1 MSRRADYTALAVLV
15 AVNILNFYDRH
26 VIGALTE
33 PIRKEFGLS
42 DSQVGL
48 IGSAFIWL
56 YAIVGLPL
64 GRAADSRSRK
74 KLLAGG
80 MLVWAALTGVAAM
93 AANFTM
99 LLFSRLGFAVG
110 EAVVAPAATSWIGDL
125 FPAGGRARP
134 LALFMLGV
142 PVGGALSYFFSGP
155 VAQAYGW
162 RTAMVLAAAPA
173 VLLIPLLLRLAEPV
187 RGAAELHQEPIEK
200 SSMAAILKI
209 PTMWWIIAS
218 GALLNFNMY
227 AIGTFLP
234 AFLSRIHGLTLARS
248 GIATGV
254 VFAVGGVAGGLL
266 AGRLGDRI
274 IHKREDGRLLVAA
287 AIAAAGAPIG
297 YFGIAAH
304 GAYSAISLIALAYG
318 TLNAYYGL
326 VYSAIQDIVAP
337 AMRGT
342 AMAIYFLA
350 MYLCGASFG
359 PLLTGKLSDW
369 MARRAADAT
378 GAARITE
385 TFKAIGLQQAMFM
398 IPVLSLL
405 LALVL
410 YGGSRTIAS
419 DMRKRAVQRVPE
431 TSSDRSARK
440 PASAA
445 GWPSARI

>member
-1 MSRRADYTALAVLV
+1 MSKRAGYSSLAVLV
-15 AVNILNFYDRH
+15 AVNVLNFYDRH

-33 PIRKEFGLS
+33 PIRKEFSLS
-42 DSQVGL
+42 DAQVGL

-56 YAIVGLPL
+56 YALVGLPL

-93 AANFTM
+93 AANYTM
-99 LLFSRLGFAVG
+99 LLLSRLGFAVG

-125 FPAGGRARP
+125 FPAGERSRP

-142 PVGGALSYFFSGP
+142 PVGAALSYFFSGP

-162 RTAMVLAAAPA
+162 RAAMVLAAAPA
-173 VLLIPLLLRLAEPV
+173 LLLIPLTLRIAEPM
-187 RGAAELHQEPIEK
+187 RGAAESYHEPMAK
-200 SSMAAILKI
+200 SSMTTILKI

-227 AIGTFLP
+227 AIATFLP

-254 VFAVGGVAGGLL
+254 VFAIGGVAGGLL
-266 AGRLGDRI
+266 AGRLGDRV
-274 IHKREDGRLLVAA
+274 IHTRENGRLLVAA
-287 AIAAAGAPIG
+287 VCSAIGAPFAF
-297 YFGIAAH
+297 FGIAA
-304 GAYSAISLIALAYG
+304 GSVYAAIPLIAFAYG
-318 TLNAYYGL
+318 TLNSYYGL

-337 AMRGT
+337 AMRGS

-369 MARRAADAT
+369 MAHRAADAA

-385 TFKAIGLQQAMFM
+385 AFKAIGLQQAMFI

-410 YGGSRTIAS
+410 YCGSRTVAA
-419 DMRKRAVQRVPE
+419 DMRKRA
-431 TSSDRSARK
+431 ARRG
-440 PASAA
+440 AA
-445 GWPSARI
+445 TYAG

>member
-1 MSRRADYTALAVLV
+1 MNRTTGSTAALAVLV

-48 IGSAFIWL
+48 MGSAFIWL
-56 YAIVGLPL
+56 YALVGLPL
-64 GRAADSRSRK
+64 GRVADRWSRR

-80 MLVWAALTGVAAM
+80 MLVWSALTATAAM
-93 AANFTM
+93 AVSYTM

-125 FPAGGRARP
+125 FPAWERSRP

-162 RTAMVLAAAPA
+162 RTAMVLAAVPA
-173 VLLIPLLLRLAEPV
+173 VVLIPILMRLAEPA
-187 RGAAELHQEPIEK
+187 RGAAEVHREPLAQ
-200 SSMAAILKI
+200 SSMATILKI

-248 GIATGV
+248 GVATGI
-254 VFAVGGVAGGLL
+254 VFAIGGVAGGLL
-266 AGRLGDRI
+266 AGRLGDRV
-274 IHKREDGRLLVAA
+274 IHQRQNGRLLAAA
-287 AIAAAGAPIG
+287 AIAALGAPAGYLGIG
-297 YFGIAAH
+297 AGGVIASIA
-304 GAYSAISLIALAYG
+304 LITLAYG

-342 AMAIYFLA
+342 AMAIYFMA

-359 PLLTGKLSDW
+359 PLLTGKLSDL
-369 MARRAADAT
+369 MAHRAADAAGT
-378 GAARITE
+378 TQLTE
-385 TFKAIGLQQAMFM
+385 AFKAIGLQQAMFV
-398 IPVLSLL
+398 IPVLSML
-405 LALVL
+405 LAVVL
-410 YGGSRTIAS
+410 YCGAQTIVA
-419 DMRKRAVQRVPE
+419 DMRRREAPA
-431 TSSDRSARK
+431 TASSYAD
-440 PASAA
+440 
-445 GWPSARI
+445 

>member
-1 MSRRADYTALAVLV
+1 MGRRAAYSSLAVLV

-33 PIRKEFGLS
+33 PIRKDFGLS

-64 GRAADSRSRK
+64 GRASDSWKRK

-80 MLVWAALTGVAAM
+80 MVVWTALTGMAAV

-125 FPAGGRARP
+125 FPADARSSP

-162 RTAMVLAAAPA
+162 RAAMVLAALPA
-173 VLLIPLLLRLAEPV
+173 VLLIPLLLRLTEPA
-187 RGAAELHQEPIEK
+187 RGAAELHRVASK
-200 SSMAAILKI
+200 SSMVGLLKI

-234 AFLSRIHGLTLARS
+234 AFLSRVHGLTLARS
-248 GIATGV
+248 GIATGLI
-254 VFAVGGVAGGLL
+254 FALGGVSGGLL
-266 AGRLGDRI
+266 AGRLGDRV
-274 IHKREDGRLLVAA
+274 IHRRENRRLLVAA
-287 AIAAAGAPIG
+287 AISLVGAPLGYLGIG
-297 YFGIAAH
+297 AA
-304 GAYSAISLIALAYG
+304 SAATAIPLITLAYA

-337 AMRGT
+337 AMRGS

-359 PLLTGKLSDW
+359 PLLTGKLSDT
-369 MARRAADAT
+369 MAHRAAAAA
-378 GAARITE
+378 GAVKVTE
-385 TFKAIGLQQAMFM
+385 AFKAIGLQQAMFV

-410 YGGSRTIAS
+410 YCGSRTIAADVRS
-419 DMRKRAVQRVPE
+419 RAAE
-431 TSSDRSARK
+431 LA
-440 PASAA
+440 ASTYAN
-445 GWPSARI
+445 

>member
-1 MSRRADYTALAVLV
+1 MNRSSGSTATLTVLV

-42 DSQVGL
+42 DGQVGL
-48 IGSAFIWL
+48 MGSAFIWL
-56 YAIVGLPL
+56 YALVGLPL
-64 GRAADSRSRK
+64 GRVADAWSRK
-74 KLLAGG
+74 KLLASG
-80 MLVWAALTGVAAM
+80 MLVWSVLTAM
-93 AANFTM
+93 AAVASSYTM

-125 FPAGGRARP
+125 FPAVQRSRP

-162 RTAMVLAAAPA
+162 RIAMVLAAVPA
-173 VLLIPLLLRLAEPV
+173 VVLIPVLLRMAEPA
-187 RGAAELHQEPIEK
+187 RGAAELHREALAKPAAN
-200 SSMAAILKI
+200 SYARAILSI

-227 AIGTFLP
+227 AIATFLP

-266 AGRLGDRI
+266 AGRWGDRV
-274 IHKREDGRLLVAA
+274 IHRRKNGRLLLAA
-287 AIAAAGAPIG
+287 AIAAIGAPAGYLGIG
-297 YFGIAAH
+297 AG
-304 GAYSAISLIALAYG
+304 GAFEAVALIAVAYG

-342 AMAIYFLA
+342 SMAIYFMA

-359 PLLTGKLSDW
+359 PLLTGRLSDL
-369 MARRAADAT
+369 MARRAADAA
-378 GAARITE
+378 GALRVTE
-385 TFKAIGLQQAMFM
+385 AFKAIGLQQAMFI
-398 IPVLSLL
+398 IPILSLL

-410 YGGSRTIAS
+410 YCGSKTIVA
-419 DMRKRAVQRVPE
+419 DMRKRESVA
-431 TSSDRSARK
+431 TSSAYAD
-440 PASAA
+440 
-445 GWPSARI
+445 